1 MQTIQILDIK
11 AFMQLLFQTNYFD
24 LYDFV
29 SAQVK
34 TDLTYTID
42 GHIHLDFFT
51 EEEQFSLHTESSPFI
66 HWQTPKE
73 KIFNLIKG
81 KKTPSFLKIVLKLSP
96 ELTGQLLENTQSNLT
111 LQDIDG
117 MFLNILFQ
125 DHSLSV
131 ICGISY
137 KLFTLEKKLEKKL
150 STFFTH
156 AFRQNN
162 ITVEQ

>member
-1 MQTIQILDIK
+1 M
-11 AFMQLLFQTNYFD
+11 
-24 LYDFV
+24 
-29 SAQVK
+29 
-34 TDLTYTID
+34 
-42 GHIHLDFFT
+42 
-51 EEEQFSLHTESSPFI
+51 
-66 HWQTPKE
+66 
-73 KIFNLIKG
+73 
-81 KKTPSFLKIVLKLSP
+81 KIVLKLSP

-137 KLFTLEKKLEKKL
+137 KLFTLEKNLEKEL